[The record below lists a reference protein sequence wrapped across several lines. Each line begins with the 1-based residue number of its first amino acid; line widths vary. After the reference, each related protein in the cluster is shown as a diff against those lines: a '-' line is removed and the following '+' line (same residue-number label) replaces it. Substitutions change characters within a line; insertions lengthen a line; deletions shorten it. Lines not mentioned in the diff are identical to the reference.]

1 MKTSQPFARAN
12 AMMGAIASAMSLVGS
27 FAQQTALAA
36 IPAYESRGKGMKSF
50 NIANQRSKGGKRM
63 ASVRA
68 AHKARNVRRFRAA
81 NR

>member
-1 MKTSQPFARAN
+1 MT
-12 AMMGAIASAMSLVGS
+12 GALASALAMTGSL
-27 FAQQTALAA
+27 QQSALAA

-50 NIANQRSKGGKRM
+50 DLTKPRSKGGSRM

-68 AHKARNVRRFRAA
+68 ARKARNVRRFRAT

>member
-1 MKTSQPFARAN
+1 
-12 AMMGAIASAMSLVGS
+12 MMGAIAAAMSLGGS
-27 FAQQTALAA
+27 FAQQAALAT

-50 NIANQRSKGGKRM
+50 DLTKPRSKGGSRM

-68 AHKARNVRRFRAA
+68 ARKARNVRRFRAT

>member
-1 MKTSQPFARAN
+1 
-12 AMMGAIASAMSLVGS
+12 MMGAIAAAMSLGGS
-27 FAQQTALAA
+27 FAQQAALAN
-36 IPAYESRGKGMKSF
+36 IPAYESKGKGMKSF
-50 NIANQRSKGGKRM
+50 DLTKPRSKGVSRM